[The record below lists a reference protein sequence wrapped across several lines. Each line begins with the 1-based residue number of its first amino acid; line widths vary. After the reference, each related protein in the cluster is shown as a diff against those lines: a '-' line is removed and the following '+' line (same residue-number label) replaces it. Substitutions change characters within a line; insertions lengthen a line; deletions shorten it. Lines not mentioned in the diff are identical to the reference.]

1 MHPPPVNYLTCLLLF
16 SVFKDALMLRSSEM
30 FSRMIFW
37 LENLVFYIPKML
49 IYELLLIPF
58 IYLRLIYNI
67 LRVEDNRLNALL
79 LVLIWILIG
88 VFYLL
93 YYLVVDMLFYFKILY
108 DYHDNETSG
117 AEQARE
123 DRQ

>member
-1 MHPPPVNYLTCLLLF
+1 
-16 SVFKDALMLRSSEM
+16 M
-30 FSRMIFW
+30 FSKMIFW
-37 LENLVFYIPKML
+37 LENLVFYIPKMFV
-49 IYELLLIPF
+49 YELLLIPF

-79 LVLIWILIG
+79 LVLIWVFIG

-93 YYLVVDMLFYFKILY
+93 YYLVIDMSFYFKILY

-117 AEQARE
+117 AE
-123 DRQ
+123 

>member
-1 MHPPPVNYLTCLLLF
+1 
-16 SVFKDALMLRSSEM
+16 
-30 FSRMIFW
+30 MIFW
-37 LENLVFYIPKML
+37 LENLVFYIPKMFV
-49 IYELLLIPF
+49 YELLLIPF

-79 LVLIWILIG
+79 LVLIWVFIG

-93 YYLVVDMLFYFKILY
+93 YYLVIDMSFYFKILY

-117 AEQARE
+117 ADQAKE

>member
-1 MHPPPVNYLTCLLLF
+1 
-16 SVFKDALMLRSSEM
+16 
-30 FSRMIFW
+30 MIFW

-49 IYELLLIPF
+49 VYELLLIPF

-79 LVLIWILIG
+79 LVLTWVIIG

-93 YYLVVDMLFYFKILY
+93 YYLMIDMSFYLKILY

-117 AEQARE
+117 AEQA
-123 DRQ
+123 

>member
-1 MHPPPVNYLTCLLLF
+1 
-16 SVFKDALMLRSSEM
+16 M
-30 FSRMIFW
+30 FSKMIFW
-37 LENLVFYIPKML
+37 LENLAFYIPYML

-79 LVLIWILIG
+79 LVISWIFIG

-93 YYLVVDMLFYFKILY
+93 YYLLVDMLYYFKILY
-108 DYHDNETSG
+108 DYHDGETTE

-123 DRQ
+123 D